1 VYLYEDIICRG
12 GEERDCIKWR
22 NGYCFFGKCQCP
34 VNRVLLSSSTIM
46 TTSHHCPSG
55 HMQLLGFFFLAF
67 SNSQI
72 LLLSPVSR
80 VFGCILYLL
89 VEIKCGCVSLIS
101 RITVSRVYGRLVFG
115 AWHSGRSTLF
125 LPLICYK
132 TQ

>member
-1 VYLYEDIICRG
+1 
-12 GEERDCIKWR
+12 
-22 NGYCFFGKCQCP
+22 
-34 VNRVLLSSSTIM
+34 
-46 TTSHHCPSG
+46 
-55 HMQLLGFFFLAF
+55 MQLLGFFFLAF

-125 LPLICYK
+125 YLPLINSSFQLLLLQNSIKKQYHVWYHCGILL